1 MTIHALQCTSEMQ
14 CGRQV
19 TSQNKQKKSGDP
31 ILHLASDRSTW
42 VEQDF

>member
-1 MTIHALQCTSEMQ
+1 MTIHALQFTGEMQ

-31 ILHLASDRSTW
+31 ILHLTFKGFVPSLL
-42 VEQDF
+42 